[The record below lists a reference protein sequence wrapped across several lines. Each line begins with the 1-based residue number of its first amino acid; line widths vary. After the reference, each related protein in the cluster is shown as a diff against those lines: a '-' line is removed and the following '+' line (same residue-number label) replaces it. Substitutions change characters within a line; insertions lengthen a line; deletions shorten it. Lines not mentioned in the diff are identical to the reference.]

1 MKVRPRAPAPTRLSV
16 HRPIQRDRG
25 LPLVAK
31 LGLVAAVGLL
41 GLTVLYIGAGGLGN
55 VVGGISASLGG
66 FITNITAAPTPKPSV
81 AAISDPPSLQQP
93 SEPYTA
99 EETVDLVVTVPSA
112 VAGDPNSR
120 IRVYLALKDQ
130 APAPIQEAPLAATP
144 QTVIPVELT
153 KGINDFSVTIV
164 GPGGESDPSPMVRY
178 ILDQAGAKI
187 TIYSPEEGS
196 VVNGPTV
203 EINGKT
209 QARATLLAHNA
220 ANGSSV
226 SGNAA
231 TDGLFTLSLPISTG
245 SNEITITGTDPAGNV
260 KELLLTVR
268 RGSGTLTAV
277 LGSSDYRVSVADLP
291 RDLTLTAA
299 VSDPDGNP
307 VVGADIT
314 FTLSIPGIPTVTAD
328 LVTDDQGRAEFTTAV
343 PVGADPGQGSA
354 TILLSSEEFGSAQD
368 YTVITIEPEPT
379 E

>member
-1 MKVRPRAPAPTRLSV
+1 MKARPRAPAPTRLSV